1 MSKQVKMKSFEFT
14 EPDYELGAIAVERL
28 SALMRAERAAK
39 GRSIR
44 TLARKL
50 KIKRKHIKNW
60 EAGKSCP
67 PGPTMMA
74 IFAHYGK
81 EPLNRLSK
89 LDLELQHMKYQ
100 RTLQRIAALANT
112 KKIPAVIWAEKE
124 QFLLAA

>member
-1 MSKQVKMKSFEFT
+1 MSRQVKMKSFEFT

-28 SALMRAERAAK
+28 SALMREERATK

-50 KIKRKHIKNW
+50 KVKRKHIKNW

-67 PGPTMMA
+67 PGRTMMA

-81 EPLNRLSK
+81 EPLNRLAR

-124 QFLLAA
+124 QYLLAA